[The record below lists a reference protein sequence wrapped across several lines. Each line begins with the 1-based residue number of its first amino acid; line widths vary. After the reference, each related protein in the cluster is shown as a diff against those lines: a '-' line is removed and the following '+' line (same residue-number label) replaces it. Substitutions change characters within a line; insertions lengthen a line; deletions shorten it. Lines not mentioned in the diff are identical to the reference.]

1 MSDPFFASGASS
13 INSTNQIRAEKDD
26 YSNICNQRDLKSSL
40 PARNRS
46 VYDGCITGQV
56 GDSNAVSC
64 KNILSFKSSERGIY
78 TARICSHIMQN
89 YLVSMS
95 NASNNYVINEV
106 TSHWSESAEAI
117 ASIIQALVPSIL
129 LLIDP
134 CFQKHQRLQQY
145 VKTLAN
151 QLSGKEKY
159 KESLS
164 LCNVDLL
171 SKLVPLYNVGIACIS
186 NEIINKT
193 QSLTSNES
201 SLLKTY
207 PLLGLDL
214 FEEIESHLGF
224 NLGFFR
230 LAKEIISSHRE
241 LWDGSGYPFGL
252 SGEFIPITARI
263 LAVAEA
269 YDIATFR
276 CLRGQ
281 SLTHDSALDVLIERS
296 GSMYDPEVIHAF
308 IEVEDEIRYF
318 SENLNSCLQG
328 ASKSLLSNEIIFK
341 PELLLKDVKIKLDS
355 LPVESLPYILAIL
368 SESSYAFNPITD
380 VVLPL
385 LADDA
390 PITFGPTHRTLVE
403 LYDLRHGSN
412 YIATEEHL
420 DKLDIFKACHNSRA
434 ANVALRFLSDLPA
447 FMPTSALNQR
457 LR

>member
-1 MSDPFFASGASS
+1 MSDSFFASDTSS
-13 INSTNQIRAEKDD
+13 INSTSQIHAEKDD
-26 YSNICNQRDLKSSL
+26 YPNVGNQRDSESSL
-40 PARNRS
+40 PARNKS
-46 VYDGCITGQV
+46 VYGSCIAGQV
-56 GDSNAVSC
+56 GGSNAVSC
-64 KNILSFKSSERGIY
+64 KNILRFKPSERGLY

-89 YLVSMS
+89 YLVSIS
-95 NASNNYVINEV
+95 NTSNSYAINET
-106 TSHWSESAEAI
+106 TSHWSESAQAI
-117 ASIIQALVPSIL
+117 ASIVQAFLPSIL

-151 QLSGKEKY
+151 QLSGSEKY

-164 LCNVDLL
+164 LCNVNLL

-186 NEIINKT
+186 KEIINKS
-193 QSLTSNES
+193 QPLTSNES

-214 FEEIESHLGF
+214 FEEVESHLGF
-224 NLGFFR
+224 NLDFFG

-252 SGEFIPITARI
+252 SGESIPITARI

-269 YDIATFR
+269 YDIATFC
-276 CLRGQ
+276 CLSGQ
-281 SLTHDSALDVLIERS
+281 SLTHDSALHVLIERS

-318 SENLNSCLQG
+318 SENLNSCLKG
-328 ASKSLLSNEIIFK
+328 AVKSFQLNEIIFK
-341 PELLLKDVKIKLDS
+341 PELLLKDIRIKLES

-368 SESSYAFNPITD
+368 SESSDAFNPISD
-380 VVLPL
+380 AVLPL

-390 PITFGPTHRTLVE
+390 PITFGPTHRALIE
-403 LYDLRHGSN
+403 LYDLRHSSN
-412 YIATEEHL
+412 YIATDEHL